1 MSKMQRSRIRSDWAF
16 IAPQFI
22 IFVVL
27 TIVPL
32 FVALPI
38 LFTDKAQ
45 FNDPKINQVG
55 WKNFTAVFTQRSV
68 QDDYLPALRKTVIF
82 VLLNYSTIYIF
93 GLSLALLMYE
103 VGFKGAFLPLCTCR

>member
-1 MSKMQRSRIRSDWAF
+1 MEVPANLPTVQPIKPARHKMSKMQRSRIRSDWAF

-32 FVALPI
+32 FVAIPI

-45 FNDPKINQVG
+45 FNDPQVNPVG

-68 QDDYLPALRKTVIF
+68 QDDYLPALQKTVIF
-82 VLLNYSTIYIF
+82 VLLN
-93 GLSLALLMYE
+93 
-103 VGFKGAFLPLCTCR
+103 